1 MTKKIYFEIL
11 DFVFLVKKLE
21 YAIRETYSPDCQS
34 FQIEAA
40 EFKFLHDALKKKFG
54 L

>member
-1 MTKKIYFEIL
+1 MNYKFTMYGIAVTNCDHQGLTET
-11 DFVFLVKKLE
+11 VKKAIG
-21 YAIRETYSPDCQS
+21 YAQGNGK
-34 FQIEAA
+34 AA